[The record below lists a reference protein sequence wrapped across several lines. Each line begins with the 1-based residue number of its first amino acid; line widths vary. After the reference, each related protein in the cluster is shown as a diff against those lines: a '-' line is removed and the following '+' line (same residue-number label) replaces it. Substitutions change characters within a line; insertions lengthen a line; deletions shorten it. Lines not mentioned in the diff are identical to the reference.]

1 MYYAIARSKV
11 RVSLWLILLAVL
23 FVAGVPWLYE
33 NVFVHDDFDIGWSST
48 TGSRGF
54 MPADIVSD
62 NGSSLNLN
70 FLNKGYV
77 FSRFRIED
85 LEIKNARLSADLITK
100 GRIIRDT
107 QGKAIGFSGKLFSE
121 NTTLDSKIVPPLRAS
136 FKVIGDE
143 LRIEELRLGPSY
155 RLRGRIDLVEPFDLD
170 LRLEIERA
178 DMRRISRASKVKGRD
193 TVFGIVSG
201 SFNIKGALSGNIF
214 SEGTIESR
222 NGKIGS
228 VGYKLITLRLEGFGP
243 IINIVDS
250 NVSQDSGKLIME
262 GYVDLRNAAV
272 GGLFDGVRIKSD
284 METIAWDGWDITK
297 HGSDEL
303 SVGKDVSENMRVG
316 FRTIAT
322 DPVTTYEDK
331 EHPEEMSLEYKMG
344 MENLKM
350 KLKDNE
356 EFFGVEHSVKF

>member
-1 MYYAIARSKV
+1 MWFIFLA
-11 RVSLWLILLAVL
+11 AVL
-23 FVAGVPWLYE
+23 VTGVPWLYE
-33 NVFVHDDFDIGWSST
+33 NVFVHDDFDIGWSS
-48 TGSRGF
+48 
-54 MPADIVSD
+54 MADFNSVVPDDIGTD
-62 NGSSLNLN
+62 EDSSLNLN
-70 FLNKGYV
+70 FLNDGYV

-85 LEIKNARLSADLITK
+85 LEIKDAKVSADLITK
-100 GRIIRDT
+100 GRILRDK
-107 QGKAIGFSGKLFSE
+107 QGWVIGFSGKLFSE
-121 NTTLDSKIVPPLRAS
+121 NATLNSKRIPPLRAS
-136 FKVIGDE
+136 FEIIGDE
-143 LRIEELRLGPSY
+143 LRIETLRLGRSY
-155 RLRGRIDLVEPFDLD
+155 RLGGKIDLVEPFDVD

-178 DMRRISRASKVKGRD
+178 DMRHISRTSKVKGRD

-222 NGKIGS
+222 NGKISS

-250 NVSQDSGKLIME
+250 NVSQDSGTLIMD
-262 GYVDLRNAAV
+262 GYVDLRNVAK

-284 METIAWDGWDITK
+284 LETIAWNGWDITK

-303 SVGKDVSENMRVG
+303 SMQKDINEKMRVG
-316 FRTIAT
+316 FKTMTT
-322 DPVTTYEDK
+322 DPVTTYEDR

-350 KLKDNE
+350 KLRDNE
-356 EFFGVEHSVKF
+356 EFFVIEHSVKF